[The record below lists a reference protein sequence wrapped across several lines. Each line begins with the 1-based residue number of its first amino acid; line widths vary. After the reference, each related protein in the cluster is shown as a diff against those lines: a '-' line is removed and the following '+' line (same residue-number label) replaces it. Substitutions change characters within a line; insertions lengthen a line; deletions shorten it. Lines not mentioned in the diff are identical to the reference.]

1 MITKDETGARHNTAI
16 VLVQLF
22 GGLYVAA
29 TFALVPLTVL
39 LGIGIG
45 MTCESDCEP
54 YGWWLLGASANA
66 CGQFVAFLATVA
78 LIRRMGNGY
87 REWLTAFLYAVVSL
101 TPTVL
106 IMWWTGLY
114 HLFW

>member
-1 MITKDETGARHNTAI
+1 MITKDEAGPRHDAAG

-22 GGLYVAA
+22 GGLHVAA

-39 LGIGIG
+39 LGLGTG
-45 MTCESDCEP
+45 MTCEGDCEP
-54 YGWWLLGASANA
+54 YGLWILGASANA

-78 LIRRMGNGY
+78 LLKRMPLGY
-87 REWLTAFLYAVVSL
+87 RKWVAAFLYAVVSL

-106 IMWWTGLY
+106 IMVWTGLY
-114 HLFW
+114 RVF